1 LYYLEELDYEKD
13 ARQRAENNAVY
24 RCLFNFTTSVSFNFF
39 IFVLIIAN
47 TATLASYHFDQSDL
61 QTRVLELFNEFF
73 TWTFFLEMIL
83 KIIGLGWENYRQDK
97 YNVFDAVIVI
107 ISLVDWTISKIP
119 NLDAGSA
126 LNAFRALRLLRMLKL
141 SKSWQALADILRK
154 TAKSMQEILSFSVL
168 LFLFMYIFALLG
180 MELFANAA
188 LVDAD
193 DNLIRG
199 EEEI

>member
-1 LYYLEELDYEKD
+1 
-13 ARQRAENNAVY
+13 
-24 RCLFNFTTSVSFNFF
+24 
-39 IFVLIIAN
+39 
-47 TATLASYHFDQSDL
+47 
-61 QTRVLELFNEFF
+61 
-73 TWTFFLEMIL
+73 MIL
-83 KIIGLGWENYRQDK
+83 KIIGLGFRNYRQDK

-141 SKSWQALADILRK
+141 SKSWKALADILRK

-180 MELFANAA
+180 MELFANGA

-193 DNLIRG
+193 DNLIMG
-199 EEEI
+199 